1 MVKQRERWIIC
12 SSGQGWR
19 LPAVAFD
26 AVQNAVHREQ
36 CKQQCILLHCTILH
50 CIALRALHSSVLY
63 CIRLHYTALCCT
75 APHYIA
81 LQCTA
86 LTGST
91 AMHTAAVA
99 HFIALYHLS
108 LPYLSNHSANVKP
121 SKTMHWHI
129 YYYATLSFTAV
140 SESCVSLHVLRYC
153 IKVTERVCIA
163 VHCIVIHQ
171 TVMHHTVLSWSPGTI
186 PLHWIW
192 APNDP
197 NAPNDRA
204 PLRRRVVIRP
214 VVVPIFKIACV
225 SFWLLVLVVF
235 VFIFVFVCLRYTH
248 TAKTSYEMRLIA
260 EAATFRMRVFMPPSV
275 LSVPPMR
282 KVLSFSKEIV
292 AEKRWF
298 CVVKRQRQ

>member
-26 AVQNAVHREQ
+26 TVQNAVLSPRALQTAVHSIALHYLALHCTESTA
-36 CKQQCILLHCTILH
+36 QQCVVLHSTALHCTVLCCITLHCSTLLSRAALQCTLQQWHILLHCIIFHFHICQTIVQMWNPPKL
-50 CIALRALHSSVLY
+50 IE
-63 CIRLHYTALCCT
+63 
-75 APHYIA
+75 
-81 LQCTA
+81 QCT
-86 LTGST
+86 
-91 AMHTAAVA
+91 
-99 HFIALYHLS
+99 
-108 LPYLSNHSANVKP
+108 
-121 SKTMHWHI
+121 
-129 YYYATLSFTAV
+129 TLSFTAL

-171 TVMHHTVLSWSPGTI
+171 TVMHHTVLHCTVLSCPGTI

-225 SFWLLVLVVF
+225 SFCYWQWLYL
-235 VFIFVFVCLRYTH
+235 CLYLYLCVWGT
-248 TAKTSYEMRLIA
+248 LI
-260 EAATFRMRVFMPPSV
+260 
-275 LSVPPMR
+275 
-282 KVLSFSKEIV
+282 
-292 AEKRWF
+292 
-298 CVVKRQRQ
+298 QRRHLMKCD

>member
-26 AVQNAVHREQ
+26 TVQNAVLSPRALQTAVHSIALHYLALHCTESTA
-36 CKQQCILLHCTILH
+36 QQCVVLHSTALHCTVLHCVALIHCSALLSRAALQCTLQQWHILLHCIIFHFHICQTIVQMWNPPKL
-50 CIALRALHSSVLY
+50 IE
-63 CIRLHYTALCCT
+63 
-75 APHYIA
+75 
-81 LQCTA
+81 QCT
-86 LTGST
+86 
-91 AMHTAAVA
+91 
-99 HFIALYHLS
+99 
-108 LPYLSNHSANVKP
+108 
-121 SKTMHWHI
+121 
-129 YYYATLSFTAV
+129 TLSFTAL

-171 TVMHHTVLSWSPGTI
+171 TVMHHTVLSCPGTI

-225 SFWLLVLVVF
+225 SFCYWQWLYL
-235 VFIFVFVCLRYTH
+235 CLYLYLCVWGT
-248 TAKTSYEMRLIA
+248 LI
-260 EAATFRMRVFMPPSV
+260 
-275 LSVPPMR
+275 
-282 KVLSFSKEIV
+282 
-292 AEKRWF
+292 
-298 CVVKRQRQ
+298 QRRHLMKCD